1 MDPSPVTLAS
11 SPRVDPASTRS
22 PPARASGTTVERPPA
37 PAALDVKFEKLAGC
51 IRELLP
57 LIRADWEEN
66 GVDLERCPLNLAY
79 DRYLDLDLHGT
90 LLVVTARDEG
100 VIAGFMFCLVN
111 EHIDHI
117 GYLWGLIT
125 WYYVHHAYRKQG
137 VGRQMLTFLEG
148 FLKEHKVRV
157 LEASEKVH
165 KRHGLFKGYRETDVV
180 VRKVL

>member
-1 MDPSPVTLAS
+1 MDPSPVTPAPDL
-11 SPRVDPASTRS
+11 RVDRASTPT
-22 PPARASGTTVERPPA
+22 PPEPRLVTTAEGSAV
-37 PAALDVKFEKLAGC
+37 AALDVKFEKLAGC

-66 GVDLERCPLNLAY
+66 GIDLERCPLDLAY
-79 DRYLDLDLHGT
+79 DRYLELDLRGT

-111 EHIDHI
+111 EHIDHV

-125 WYYVHHAYRKQG
+125 WYYVHPAYRRQG
-137 VGRQMLTFLEG
+137 VGAKMLTFLED
-148 FLKEHKVRV
+148 FLKENKVRV
-157 LEASEKVH
+157 LEASKKVH